1 MRPLF
6 IVVAVAV
13 CSCFMLMK
21 GPTFMKIEPIGAAV
35 GIGIGI
41 GIVAAL
47 AVLACEALFKKKH
60 DNKATTAAAATTA
73 ATASLELGVVEN
85 KTTEDES
92 SPSLPDANKKN
103 QEKNQEKNEEKNDEE
118 DNRSTISSTLQER
131 AKEVENAS
139 KREGAEKPFV
149 PLLVSTQVFLNMIA
163 SLLVYYN

>member
-103 QEKNQEKNEEKNDEE
+103 QEKNEEKNEDKNEE
-118 DNRSTISSTLQER
+118 DDNRSTISSTLKER

-149 PLLVSTQVFLNMIA
+149 PLLVSTQVFPNVIA

>member
-1 MRPLF
+1 
-6 IVVAVAV
+6 
-13 CSCFMLMK
+13 
-21 GPTFMKIEPIGAAV
+21 MKIEPIGAAV

-149 PLLVSTQVFLNMIA
+149 PLLVSTQVFPNVIA